1 MLMSIFLVASS
12 YYLPSSD
19 APKVNLTLHDTDGV
33 KTVSVGETAEY
44 AILVENEGSTRA
56 HIEFSREGTASGWQ
70 STLSHETLNLQAGDT
85 QLVSLYV
92 TPTDEDAASSIDV
105 NVMATRGDNVT
116 VVYTTTY
123 LDGTVLIR
131 KSGEID
137 WTPFTKDSE
146 IVEGDN
152 LKTEVDSRVQVAF
165 EHLIIVLFPLTEIHI
180 THMNILGEDAT
191 YEFHLHQGRASFDI
205 DLPTTDSVFTLRTA
219 NGARVIT
226 SATQTMTFMAEAGG
240 DILVFRGQVP
250 YYPPPTRQGDPDGAT
265 NISQGMDSSGNR
277 FNYIELKYDNEIVS
291 GILENIQHETIG
303 FDNDGD
309 FVGSGDIDGFVFRFP
324 GTDLFYVFGLDIAS
338 LTLELSQV
346 KPGRFDLSFSRFSP
360 DKDGEVHLRG
370 FVFENMN
377 SPSEGTIRF
386 VFREN
391 QVTLFSDTRLTY
403 DFGVRYKE
411 TQRFYLNDMSTEAG
425 QGNIFQVLNYVHL
438 QNEEVNVVLFGRDK
452 DNDGSFE
459 DDVIIHTG
467 MSGKEV
473 YDDLDDED
481 EGTGYVL
488 IAVIVVI
495 LIIVAMY
502 FIIQSGPGAL
512 GPGPDTDRSEVEERP
527 ETGDEQDQPLPGPGP
542 EEPEDRGLLSDD
554 DLGELPERGDTEPPD
569 DMSEFLRSKEEKKI
583 VREDWEKVDEDGDGI
598 ADTDEDEEPPAPKDY
613 PDKEEPPVPEDYPD
627 KEEPPVPEDYPDKEE
642 PHAPEDYPDKEEP
655 HAPEEYL
662 EEEPHAPEEFA
673 VPSSFPREDAEAPP
687 LFIPPQPVE
696 PPEEDDGSQILDDD
710 EGYVD
715 LDLDLFPEDESAT
728 SPLLTPDGEIPRGDS
743 PEGTGEE
750 PVGRKRIF
758 TKEDILDS
766 LQKVREQRKELESI
780 ASESSDEDWWENWQ
794 AEMRRDMESLKPA
807 DD

>member
-1 MLMSIFLVASS
+1 MSIFLVASS

-33 KTVSVGETAEY
+33 KTVSVRETAEY
-44 AILVENEGSTRA
+44 AILVENEGSTRT
-56 HIEFSREGTASGWQ
+56 HIELSREGTASGWQ
-70 STLSHETLNLQAGDT
+70 STLSHETLNLQSGDT

-131 KSGEID
+131 KSGETG
-137 WTPFTKDSE
+137 WTPFTKDSG

-165 EHLIIVLFPLTEIHI
+165 EHLTIVLFPLTEIHI

-191 YEFHLHQGRASFDI
+191 YEFHLHQGRASFNI

-250 YYPPPTRQGDPDGAT
+250 YYPPPTRQGDADGAI
-265 NISQGMDSSGNR
+265 NVPQGMDSSGNR

-309 FVGSGDIDGFVFRFP
+309 FVGSGDIDGFVFRLP

-338 LTLELSQV
+338 LTLEISQV
-346 KPGRFDLSFSRFSP
+346 KPGNFDLSFSRFSP

-386 VFREN
+386 VFRED

-411 TQRFYLNDMSTEAG
+411 TQRFYLNDMFTEAG

-459 DDVIIHTG
+459 DDVVIHTG

-481 EGTGYVL
+481 EGAGYVL

-512 GPGPDTDRSEVEERP
+512 GPGPDTDRSEVEERLDT
-527 ETGDEQDQPLPGPGP
+527 EDESGQPLPGLGP
-542 EEPEDRGLLSDD
+542 EEPEEGGLLSDD
-554 DLGELPERGDTEPPD
+554 DLGELQEHGDEVQARDDILQPP
-569 DMSEFLRSKEEKKI
+569 FVPLPIEKGPGAG
-583 VREDWEKVDEDGDGI
+583 DWEKDRAFDDSEYMESVDAGEDMDEDGDGI
-598 ADTDEDEEPPAPKDY
+598 ADTDDEEERP
-613 PDKEEPPVPEDYPD
+613 
-627 KEEPPVPEDYPDKEE
+627 
-642 PHAPEDYPDKEEP
+642 
-655 HAPEEYL
+655 APEES
-662 EEEPHAPEEFA
+662 A
-673 VPSSFPREDAEAPP
+673 VPSSFPQEDVESPP
-687 LFIPPQPVE
+687 QFIHPQPVE
-696 PPEEDDGSQILDDD
+696 PSEEDDGSKIPEED

-750 PVGRKRIF
+750 PVGRKRVF
-758 TKEDILDS
+758 TKEDILNS
-766 LQKVREQRKELESI
+766 LQKVREQREEIESI
-780 ASESSDEDWWENWQ
+780 EAGTSDKDWWENWQ
-794 AEMRRDMESLKPA
+794 AEMKRDLESLKPA
-807 DD
+807 DE